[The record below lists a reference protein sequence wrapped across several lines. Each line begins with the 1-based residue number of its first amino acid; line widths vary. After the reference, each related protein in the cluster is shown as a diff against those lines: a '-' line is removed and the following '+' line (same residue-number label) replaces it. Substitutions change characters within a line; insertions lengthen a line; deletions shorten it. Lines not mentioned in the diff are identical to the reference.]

1 MISQYQ
7 NFSLK
12 TEVTLQNQGGGEG
25 GYVGDGIRVGS
36 EIELRHSELLLKIT
50 INLKYKMEIN
60 HSEYSR
66 DLSLEV
72 SLH

>member
-1 MISQYQ
+1 M
-7 NFSLK
+7 
-12 TEVTLQNQGGGEG
+12 
-25 GYVGDGIRVGS
+25 GDGIRVGS

-60 HSEYSR
+60 HLEYSR